1 MGIKISLV
9 EFEDGKTFTVDQLKD
24 WFPKGKFDK
33 RFPQEYVRK
42 WLRVNK
48 KYLEFLGISYE
59 WNEDNK
65 SLMLI
70 PSNRIGLV
78 PLKNPYGGQVYGS
91 IVIKTA
97 NK

>member
-42 WLRVNK
+42 WLRVNN
-48 KYLEFLGISYE
+48 IS
-59 WNEDNK
+59 
-65 SLMLI
+65 LFF
-70 PSNRIGLV
+70 
-78 PLKNPYGGQVYGS
+78 
-91 IVIKTA
+91 
-97 NK
+97 